1 MFNIDFF
8 DRIFFRVNYSHIIND
23 VFNFGINFSSEPQA
37 FAIYENKES
46 LEPTYINLQE
56 TRLNLWL
63 GIISFHTGWREKF
76 EK

>member
-8 DRIFFRVNYSHIIND
+8 DRIFFRVNYSYFNYNT
-23 VFNFGINFSSEPQA
+23 FNFGLSFSSEQQA

-46 LEPTYINLQE
+46 LEPTLANLQE
-56 TRLNLWL
+56 TRLNVCL
-63 GIISFHTGWREKF
+63 GLISFHIGWREKF